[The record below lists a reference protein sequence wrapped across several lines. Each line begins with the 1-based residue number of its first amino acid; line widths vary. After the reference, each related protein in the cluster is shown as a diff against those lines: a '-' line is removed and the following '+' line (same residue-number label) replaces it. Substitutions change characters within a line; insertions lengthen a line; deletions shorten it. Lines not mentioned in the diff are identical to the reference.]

1 MHKRAFTA
9 SLLAASLGVVLAV
22 CPSAISAQGAKQYRV
37 AKGDS
42 LSSVARKYGVS
53 VGALAAANGIRATS
67 ELRLGQTLAIPQ
79 PGATAAAIKAQTA
92 RATAAAAPAT
102 KDEPGRYTVR
112 NGDTLSSIARQFNIS
127 VDSLRA
133 WNSLT
138 GSDLLIGAQ
147 LIVSGTPAPAETK
160 VAATPAARTTRAT
173 RVEMTRV
180 TTFADSSEGDV
191 TTFDDPVVR
200 EAAVAALGR
209 YNGSVVAID
218 PNSGRILS
226 IVNQK
231 LAFSEGFIPCSTIKP
246 VIAVAA
252 LEESVIRR
260 DTMIKVGTR
269 SYMNLVEALARSNN
283 FFFEELGRRM
293 GFDTVS
299 KYARLLGLGEL
310 TGYNLPEERPGA
322 VPSEPP
328 RNGGV
333 ARMSSFGEGIQMTPL
348 QLASLVSTLANG
360 GTMYYLQYPRT
371 LAEQQAFAPR
381 VKRRLDIEPLLPDI
395 RDGMLA
401 AVLYGTARR
410 SYDGEGEQW
419 LGKTGTCSDAASR
432 LGWFVSYADQENP
445 KIVVAVLM
453 RGRTTSIS
461 GPFAAQVAGRMY
473 RRLHDEN
480 YFADRSAPPTVP
492 PIATVLGAGN

>member
-1 MHKRAFTA
+1 MRRRAFTA
-9 SLLAASLGVVLAV
+9 SLLAAIFGAFLAV
-22 CPSAISAQGAKQYRV
+22 SPAAAQAARTYRV

-42 LSSVARKYGVS
+42 LTSVARKYGLS
-53 VGALAAANGIRATS
+53 VAALASANSMSASSDLRAG
-67 ELRLGQTLAIPQ
+67 ETLKIPT
-79 PGATAAAIKAQTA
+79 PGAAAIAA
-92 RATAAAAPAT
+92 PAPAPAAAAPAVS
-102 KDEPGRYTVR
+102 GRYTVR
-112 NGDTLSSIARQFNIS
+112 SGDTLSSIARRFNIS
-127 VDSLRA
+127 LDSLRA

-138 GSDLLIGAQ
+138 GSNLLIGSQ
-147 LIVSGTPAPAETK
+147 LIISGTPAPETE
-160 VAATPAARTTRAT
+160 VVVSRAT
-173 RVEMTRV
+173 RASRPVITRV
-180 TTFADSSEGDV
+180 STFADSTEGDV
-191 TTFDDPVVR
+191 STFDDPVVR

-218 PNSGRILS
+218 PNSGRILT

-260 DTMIKVGTR
+260 DTMIKVGSR

-310 TGYNLPEERPGA
+310 AGYNLPEEQPGA

-371 LAEQQAFAPR
+371 AAEQQAFAPR
-381 VKRRLDIEPLLPDI
+381 IKRRLDIEPLLPDI

-410 SYDGEGEQW
+410 SYSGLGEQP
-419 LGKTGTCSDAASR
+419 LGKTGTCSDAASH

-445 KIVVAVLM
+445 KIVLAVLM
-453 RGRTTSIS
+453 RGRTHTIS
-461 GPFAAQVAGRMY
+461 GPFAAQIAGRIY
-473 RRLHDEN
+473 QRLNQQN
-480 YFADRSAPPTVP
+480 YFADRTTPVPAIPMPPV
-492 PIATVLGAGN
+492 AAVMGAGN